1 MFMSR
6 IPALLI
12 TALLISSPLVAQ
24 DAPKRGAGGRP
35 GFPGRGEGMQ
45 AGQRMGMM
53 PLMKALD
60 ADQDG
65 TISAAEIQ
73 NASKALAA
81 LDKNND
87 GSLSPEELRP
97 DLSQVAAAA
106 GRPGQPGAPGRPAQP
121 GAGGAPSREMM
132 ARMFEMRD
140 MDKDGK
146 LSGDEIPERM
156 RQNLERMDTNGD
168 GGIDKAEL
176 EQAMARM
183 ADQAG
188 RQPGGRRTEGRDGGE
203 GVQPKRPSA
212 E

>member
-1 MFMSR
+1 MSPLR
-6 IPALLI
+6 SSALLMA
-12 TALLISSPLVAQ
+12 TLLISAPAFAQ
-24 DAPKRGAGGRP
+24 DAPKRPAAGRP
-35 GFPGRGEGMQ
+35 GFPGRGEGMPP
-45 AGQRMGMM
+45 GQRMGMM

-97 DLSQVAAAA
+97 DLSQMAAA
-106 GRPGQPGAPGRPAQP
+106 GGRPAAPGQP
-121 GAGGAPSREMM
+121 GAGGAPSREMVT
-132 ARMFEMRD
+132 RMFEMRD

-156 RQNLERMDTNGD
+156 LQNLQRVDTNSD
-168 GGIDKAEL
+168 GAIDKAEL

-183 ADQAG
+183 AEQGG
-188 RQPGGRRTEGRDGGE
+188 RQPGGRRPEGRDGGE
-203 GVQPKRPSA
+203 GVRPKRPSA

>member
-1 MFMSR
+1 MTTLR
-6 IPALLI
+6 T
-12 TALLISSPLVAQ
+12 TALLVVALTVSTPLNAQ
-24 DAPKRGAGGRP
+24 DEPKRGAGARP

-45 AGQRMGMM
+45 AGQRMGIM

-81 LDKNND
+81 LDKNSD
-87 GSLSPEELRP
+87 GSLSADELRP
-97 DLSQVAAAA
+97 DLSAMAGGA
-106 GRPGQPGAPGRPAQP
+106 GRPGQPGAPGAAGRP

-132 ARMFEMRD
+132 SRMFEMRD
-140 MDKDGK
+140 ADKDGK

-156 RQNLERMDTNGD
+156 RQNIERMDKNSD
-168 GGIDKAEL
+168 GALDKTEL
-176 EQAMARM
+176 EQAMSRM
-183 ADQAG
+183 AEQGG
-188 RQPGGRRTEGRDGGE
+188 RPPGGRKAEGREGGE
-203 GVQPKRPSA
+203 GVAPKRPSA

>member
-1 MFMSR
+1 MSMLR
-6 IPALLI
+6 KTTLLVVALTVSNSLN
-12 TALLISSPLVAQ
+12 AQ
-24 DAPKRGAGGRP
+24 DAPKRGAGARP
-35 GFPGRGEGMQ
+35 GISGRGEGMQ
-45 AGQRMGMM
+45 AGQRMGIM

-87 GSLSPEELRP
+87 GSLSGEELRP
-97 DLSQVAAAA
+97 DMSALAGGD
-106 GRPGQPGAPGRPAQP
+106 GRPGQPGAPGRP
-121 GAGGAPSREMM
+121 GAGGGAPSREMM
-132 ARMFEMRD
+132 SRMFEMRD
-140 MDKDGK
+140 ADKDGK

-156 RQNLERMDTNGD
+156 RQNIERMDKNSD
-168 GGIDKAEL
+168 GALDKSEL

-183 ADQAG
+183 AEQGG
-188 RQPGGRRTEGRDGGE
+188 RQPGGRKTEGREGGE
-203 GVQPKRPSA
+203 GVTPKRPSA

>member
-1 MFMSR
+1 MSPLR
-6 IPALLI
+6 ISAMLLA
-12 TALLISSPLVAQ
+12 TLLISAPASAQ
-24 DAPKRGAGGRP
+24 DAPKRPAGARP
-35 GFPGRGEGMQ
+35 GFPGRGEGMPP
-45 AGQRMGMM
+45 GQRMGMM

-97 DLSQVAAAA
+97 DLSQMAAAP
-106 GRPGQPGAPGRPAQP
+106 GRPGAPGQP
-121 GAGGAPSREMM
+121 GAGGAPSAEMIT
-132 ARMFEMRD
+132 RMFEMRD
-140 MDKDGK
+140 ADKDGK

-156 RQNLERMDTNGD
+156 RQNLER
-168 GGIDKAEL
+168 IDKNSDGAIDKSEL

-183 ADQAG
+183 AEQGG
-188 RQPGGRRTEGRDGGE
+188 RQPGGRRPEGRDGGE
-203 GVQPKRPSA
+203 GVRPKRPSA

>member
-1 MFMSR
+1 
-6 IPALLI
+6 
-12 TALLISSPLVAQ
+12 
-24 DAPKRGAGGRP
+24 
-35 GFPGRGEGMQ
+35 
-45 AGQRMGMM
+45 MM

-97 DLSQVAAAA
+97 DLSQMAAAP
-106 GRPGQPGAPGRPAQP
+106 GRPGAPGQP
-121 GAGGAPSREMM
+121 GAGGAPSREMVT
-132 ARMFEMRD
+132 RMFEMRD

-156 RQNLERMDTNGD
+156 RQNLER
-168 GGIDKAEL
+168 IDKNSDGAIDKSEL

-183 ADQAG
+183 AEQGG
-188 RQPGGRRTEGRDGGE
+188 RQPGGRRPEGRDGGE
-203 GVQPKRPSA
+203 GVRPKRPSA